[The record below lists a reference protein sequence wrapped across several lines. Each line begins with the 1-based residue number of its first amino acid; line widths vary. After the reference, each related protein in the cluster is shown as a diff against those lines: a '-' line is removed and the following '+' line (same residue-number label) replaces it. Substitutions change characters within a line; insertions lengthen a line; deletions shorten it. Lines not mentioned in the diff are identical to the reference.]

1 MWQPTGK
8 SFRARSTDGQIFS
21 IVEAIQILEAGTFDD
36 PSATVEG
43 LKRFTTAEG
52 HHVNR
57 LSDNNFEILGVGL
70 LADSLSVTRF

>member
-1 MWQPTGK
+1 MWQHIGR
-8 SFRARSTDGQIFS
+8 SFRVRSADGQTFDVFEDVRI
-21 IVEAIQILEAGTFDD
+21 IEAGTFDD

-70 LADSLSVTRF
+70 LADSLSVKRF